1 MTIENRLKRIILEKY
16 GSMREFSKQIGMSQ
30 STFATIMNRGIH
42 KASINNVIKICQAL
56 EISADELAND
66 KIVPINGEVQKIIKK
81 TEINE
86 LLAYTQEN
94 IDQLR
99 CFTVDGKQMNNA
111 EIELFLDGV
120 NLTIELIRKRRE
132 REASAK

>member
-42 KASINNVIKICQAL
+42 KASITNVIKICQAL

-66 KIVPINGEVQKIIKK
+66 KIVPVNGEVQKIVKK

-86 LLAYTQEN
+86 LLAYTDEN
-94 IDQLR
+94 MNQLR

-111 EIELFLDGV
+111 EIELFLDGL
-120 NLTIELIRKRRE
+120 NMTIGIIRKRRE
-132 REASAK
+132 REANAK

>member
-111 EIELFLDGV
+111 EIELFLDGF
-120 NLTIELIRKRRE
+120 NLTIGLIRKRRE
-132 REASAK
+132 REANAK

>member
-42 KASINNVIKICQAL
+42 KASITNVIKICQAL

>member
-1 MTIENRLKRIILEKY
+1 MTIENKLKSIILEKY

-42 KASINNVIKICQAL
+42 KASITNVIKICQAL

-66 KIVPINGEVQKIIKK
+66 KIVPVNGEVQKIVKK

-86 LLAYTQEN
+86 LLAYTDEN
-94 IDQLR
+94 MNQLR

-111 EIELFLDGV
+111 EIELFLDGL
-120 NLTIELIRKRRE
+120 NMTIGIIRKRRE
-132 REASAK
+132 REANAK